1 MDPPQSCNAAESLWS
16 WTKWQWWMILSSH
29 GDQTSNRRRHQ
40 RGICPAGFNEDFTV
54 RVDKG
59 LAHSLHSW
67 ADGLL
72 MKTSCRSFAC
82 HKARDANRNTDVNVL
97 RLTTA
102 IVDGSM
108 LYCRGAQRCSWG
120 IKIWGWRGRE
130 SFSHGALEAVG
141 LWLVLFCI
149 NSPPPQTTTK
159 ILQTTAW

>member
-82 HKARDANRNTDVNVL
+82 HKARGRRDNGGLARTQIETQMSTYWGWQQRSLMAPCFIAVG
-97 RLTTA
+97 R
-102 IVDGSM
+102 
-108 LYCRGAQRCSWG
+108 RGA
-120 IKIWGWRGRE
+120 RE
-130 SFSHGALEAVG
+130 ELRFEDGEAGNPSATALWK
-141 LWLVLFCI
+141 LWD
-149 NSPPPQTTTK
+149 SG
-159 ILQTTAW
+159 